1 MINAINVLLFAL
13 PVQMELVVIL
23 VELLPQQ
30 EIQATYVPALLDFMM
45 MDQMTNVLPV
55 CQFVLPVVTAY
66 LVILA

>member
-30 EIQATYVPALLDFMM
+30 EIQATYVPELLDFMM
-45 MDQMTNVLPV
+45 MDQMTH
-55 CQFVLPVVTAY
+55 VLPVVTAY